1 MEEYWD
7 IFLEEQQNR
16 ELERVLLVGVDT
28 GEEQNFDNSM
38 EELKQLAKACFM
50 ERLGRL
56 PKDGIRAIKHFTLEP
71 ERYRKYGMLR
81 RLWMRS
87 LF

>member
-50 ERLGRL
+50 E
-56 PKDGIRAIKHFTLEP
+56 PVA
-71 ERYRKYGMLR
+71 
-81 RLWMRS
+81 
-87 LF
+87 

>member
-50 ERLGRL
+50 EPVGTVY
-56 PKDGIRAIKHFTLEP
+56 PKNGIRA
-71 ERYRKYGMLR
+71 
-81 RLWMRS
+81 
-87 LF
+87 